1 MRLMAIDY
9 GGKRVGIASTD
20 ESGSFA
26 LPRFVL
32 PNNKELLEKIIE
44 FKLKEGVERVVI
56 GESKNFLGQ
65 PNLIQKDIENL
76 RKSLEEKGVEVV
88 LHPEVFT
95 TQEAIRLQGANELTD
110 ASAAAI
116 ILKDYMEYNNLN
128 D

>member
-1 MRLMAIDY
+1 MAIDY
-9 GGKRVGIASTD
+9 GRMRVGIASTD
-20 ESGSFA
+20 ESGRFA

-44 FKLKEGVERVVI
+44 FKMKEGIERIVI

-76 RKSLEEKGVEVV
+76 QKSLEERGVETV

-95 TQEAIRLQGANELTD
+95 TQEAVRLQGVNDLTD

-116 ILKDYMEYNNLN
+116 ILKDYLEYNNRQ
-128 D
+128 

>member
-9 GGKRVGIASTD
+9 GRMRVGIASTD
-20 ESGSFA
+20 ESGRFA

-44 FKLKEGVERVVI
+44 FKMKEGIERIVI

-76 RKSLEEKGVEVV
+76 QKSLEERGVETV

-95 TQEAIRLQGANELTD
+95 TQEAVRLQGVNDLTD

-116 ILKDYMEYNNLN
+116 ILKDYLEYNNRQ
-128 D
+128 